1 MAEAEAVPERGVVY
15 RVTQSSAPYLEA
27 DLNRLQQAGA
37 AVMAVIPSV
46 SLEYGEP
53 CLLIVAT
60 LPAPQGRPHQS
71 HGGQGRGAG
80 DASPAEDR

>member
-46 SLEYGEP
+46 SL
-53 CLLIVAT
+53 
-60 LPAPQGRPHQS
+60 
-71 HGGQGRGAG
+71 
-80 DASPAEDR
+80 